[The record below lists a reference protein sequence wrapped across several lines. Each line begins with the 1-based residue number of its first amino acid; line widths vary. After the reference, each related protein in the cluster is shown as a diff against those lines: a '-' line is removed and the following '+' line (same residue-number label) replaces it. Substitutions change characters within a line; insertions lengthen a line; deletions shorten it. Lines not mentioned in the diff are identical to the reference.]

1 MTTVILL
8 QNHKI
13 QQALIIM
20 SDKSRK
26 NRLTFCHTFSIQF
39 THIHTDKHIYT
50 DMRTIMQGMQK
61 HIYNLINDFCSI
73 NVLL

>member
-1 MTTVILL
+1 MTTVISL

-39 THIHTDKHIYT
+39 IHIHTH
-50 DMRTIMQGMQK
+50 K
-61 HIYNLINDFCSI
+61 HIYNHAGYAETYMQFNK
-73 NVLL
+73 